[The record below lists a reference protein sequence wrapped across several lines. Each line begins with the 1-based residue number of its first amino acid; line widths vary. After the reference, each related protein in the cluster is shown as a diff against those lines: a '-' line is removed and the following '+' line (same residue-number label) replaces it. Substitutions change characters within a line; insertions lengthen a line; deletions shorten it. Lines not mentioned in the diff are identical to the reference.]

1 MQIEKIS
8 IVVAIILETVMGL
21 GYLIY
26 SAVCLV
32 LAVTSSHGWCSILL
46 LTFSLFLFVYALV
59 SFGGFSAT
67 LSRIDNTRADK
78 GAPKI
83 G

>member
-1 MQIEKIS
+1 MRIEKIS
-8 IVVAIILETVMGL
+8 VVVAIILEAIMGF

-32 LAVTSSHGWCSILL
+32 LAVTASHGWSSILL
-46 LTFSLFLFVYALV
+46 LSFSLFLFVYALV

-67 LSRIDNTRADK
+67 LSRIDNTSADK
-78 GAPKI
+78 GTAKI